1 MATYTTQVRTICEQY
16 AGFDESGGYDQ
27 INQAITAAR
36 ASIFTANYPMYTGGS
51 KADLETKILRHYY
64 MREIGLETVGLWK
77 HFLNTRMMEI
87 MPYYCDY
94 VKNSV
99 NNLVPQATIELTREL
114 VESVTGSTNTD
125 GTTETT
131 ENGTNT
137 EQKTDTR
144 NMTGSSDTTYGHG
157 VTDETTYGHGITDET
172 TFGHTLTKSGSEETE
187 HDSTRTPNLTKR
199 DRYSDTP
206 QNGITNVDQDAFLTN
221 YRNITDS
228 GTERTQ
234 GSDTT
239 TFTQRADTESGK
251 NTTVTTNSGKDT
263 KTITNRGTDS
273 TLTTDT
279 GTDTI
284 VTDGE
289 HENTTTSTTGSS
301 STNEQEKTSTDT
313 TEGIASMRDFVE
325 IKARIMELVMNVD
338 MMIISDLS
346 DLFMRIY

>member
-16 AGFDESGGYDQ
+16 AGYPESVDYPD
-27 INQAITAAR
+27 IFNAIDNAR
-36 ASIFTANYPMYTGGS
+36 TQIFTENYPMYIGGN
-51 KADLETKILRHYY
+51 KRDLENKILRHYY

-77 HFLNTRMMEI
+77 HFLNTRMLEI

-99 NNLVPQATIELTREL
+99 NNLVPNSTIDLTREII
-114 VESVTGSTNTD
+114 ESITGS
-125 GTTETT
+125 GETV
-131 ENGTNT
+131 ENGTNDET
-137 EQKTDTR
+137 RTNTR
-144 NMTGSSDTTYGHG
+144 NLAGSSATTFGHG
-157 VTDETTYGHGITDET
+157 VTDETTFGHGINDET
-172 TFGHTLTKSGSEETE
+172 TFGHTLTKTGSEETD
-187 HDSTRTPNLTKR
+187 HDSTRTPNLTRR
-199 DRYSDTP
+199 DKYSDTP
-206 QNGITNVDQDAFLTN
+206 QNGITQVDQDAFLTN
-221 YRNITDS
+221 YRNVSDT
-228 GTERTQ
+228 GTERTL

-263 KTITNRGTDS
+263 KTITNRGTD
-273 TLTTDT
+273 TTNTTDT
-279 GTDTI
+279 GTDTY

-289 HENTTTSTTGSS
+289 HANTTTN
-301 STNEQEKTSTDT
+301 TNEQDKSVTDT
-313 TEGIASMRDFVE
+313 TTGITSMKDFVE